1 MTDTPDTDTPFR
13 PEARSPRGFADKRAR
28 DLRAERAILEAVS
41 AVYERYGFE
50 ALDTGAFEYAD
61 ALGKFLPD
69 SDRPNE
75 GVFALQDD
83 DDQWMALRYD
93 LTAPLARFA
102 AQNWETLPKPFRR
115 YAFGPVWRN
124 EKPGPGR
131 FRQFIQCDADT
142 VGSARPE
149 ADAEI
154 IAMAVEGLE
163 AAGLPRG
170 AAVLK
175 INNRKLL
182 NGLLTAA
189 GADSA
194 GQKLAVLR
202 AVDKLDRLGVEGV
215 RLLLGEGRLD
225 ESGDFTKG
233 AGLKGKAVDSVLD
246 FVSAGAGG
254 RSATLDNIAKVIGGS
269 AEGDEGLLELSKID
283 AALTSLG
290 IADDQ
295 AFIDPS
301 IVRGLEYYT
310 GAVFEAE
317 LLLSTTDEK
326 GNKVSFGSIGGGG
339 RYDDLVARFTGTA
352 TPATGF
358 SFGVTRLAA
367 ALRAAGREPG
377 GVARGPVVVIA
388 FDDAHMRPVL
398 LRGRR
403 IARGGHSG
411 RGLSGD
417 LGHAAADEICR
428 PPHGAGRHHAGRR
441 RDRRGDRDD
450 QGPRPRPRAG
460 RRGGRQRRLEGRA
473 SRPADHSARP
483 AGRGGSQDHLEFH
496 WGLKGEARAF
506 HSGGGARRHPRAP
519 AGGRRRADR
528 RAGAAAPG
536 PAARPGRRG
545 HAFAAVRRLRRR
557 RRGGLPAPRL
567 HGRRGAGAFRCR
579 R

>member
-1 MTDTPDTDTPFR
+1 MTDDSVNTPQDFR
-13 PEARSPRGFADKRAR
+13 PEARAPRGFADKRAR

-83 DDQWMALRYD
+83 DDHWMALRYD

-182 NGLLTAA
+182 NGLLTSA
-189 GADSA
+189 GAESA

-246 FVSAGAGG
+246 FVQAGAGG

-269 AEGDEGLLELSKID
+269 AEGDEGLMELSRID

-339 RYDDLVARFTGTA
+339 RYDDLVARFTGA
-352 TPATGF
+352 VTPATGF

-377 GVARGPVVVIA
+377 GAARGPVVVIA
-388 FDDAHMRPVL
+388 FDQAHMGEYFSVVGQ
-398 LRGRR
+398 LRAAG
-403 IARGGHSG
+403 IAAEVYLGTSG
-411 RGLSGD
+411 MKPQMKY
-417 LGHAAADEICR
+417 A
-428 PPHGAGRHHAGRR
+428 
-441 RDRRGDRDD
+441 DRRGAPAVVMLGGDEIAAGTVTIKDLD
-450 QGPRPRPRAG
+450 AG
-460 RRGGRQRRLEGRA
+460 RQAAQGL
-473 SRPADHSARP
+473 ADN
-483 AGRGGSQDHLEFH
+483 
-496 WGLKGEARAF
+496 
-506 HSGGGARRHPRAP
+506 
-519 AGGRRRADR
+519 
-528 RAGAAAPG
+528 AAWKAE
-536 PAARPGRRG
+536 RPGQQTIPRDQLV
-545 HAFAAVRRLRRR
+545 AAVRKIIE
-557 RRGGLPAPRL
+557 G
-567 HGRRGAGAFRCR
+567 
-579 R
+579 